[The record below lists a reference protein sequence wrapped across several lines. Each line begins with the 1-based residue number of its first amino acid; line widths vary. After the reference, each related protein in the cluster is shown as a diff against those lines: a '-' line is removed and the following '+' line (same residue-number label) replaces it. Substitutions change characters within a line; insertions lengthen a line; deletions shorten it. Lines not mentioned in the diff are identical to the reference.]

1 MDRQNRTR
9 PPVKL
14 VFRRGRAIVSV
25 ALLAVILL
33 STVALAGLTAAIR
46 AARIQEADDRAA
58 AARLEQ
64 ENRDLSQRISELGT
78 ADSVRQ
84 IARESLGL
92 EDPNAVVFIMEEA
105 E

>member
-1 MDRQNRTR
+1 MNRPNPTR

-14 VFRRGRAIVSV
+14 VFRRGKAIVSV
-25 ALLAVILL
+25 ALLAVIVL

-46 AARIQEADDRAA
+46 SARAQEAVDRAA

-64 ENRDLSQRISELGT
+64 ENRELERRIAALGT
-78 ADSVRQ
+78 ADSVRE
-84 IARESLGL
+84 IAREFLGL